1 MTVEAGKQLG
11 RGIINS
17 IITYFGAD
25 SMDILTPDGL
35 PEESGNLTS
44 TLLPFL
50 LVEKGILQLADLILE
65 E

>member
-35 PEESGNLTS
+35 PEETVEFLRRMLNG
-44 TLLPFL
+44 LPAAN
-50 LVEKGILQLADLILE
+50 VKMVNRLIVFW
-65 E
+65 